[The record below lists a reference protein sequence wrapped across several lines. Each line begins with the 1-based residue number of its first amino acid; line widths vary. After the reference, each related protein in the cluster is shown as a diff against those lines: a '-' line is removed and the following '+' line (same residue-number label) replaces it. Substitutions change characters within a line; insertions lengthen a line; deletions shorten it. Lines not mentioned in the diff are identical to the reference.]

1 MKITET
7 KIRNFRNLDGMN
19 LKLNPKM
26 NFLVGGNGY
35 GKTNFLE
42 LLNNILNR
50 KTFRETDFKE
60 INSPIEVDFSLKLED
75 SEIGIFEDLFCPTD
89 KNIININAS
98 MNFEDEKI
106 QYTNTDTNQ
115 DIFWKNLDYINYINY
130 GSMRNPSDELSFYK
144 NRGVGKFLNFMVE
157 RVVDNKSPEDIIQN
171 DSMDE
176 IVDELNSHFEK
187 IKIFS
192 DLGIKTAI
200 ETDIVDLVRRSLTMI
215 DLNEFNISNSGDGTQ
230 YSIVILLSLIDYLL
244 KITKLNNSKYFVDEN
259 GEKTIFLIL
268 GLDEPETHLN
278 PYKQRYLIKYI
289 KNILCNREIQFSSLI
304 SDIFGID
311 KICGQ
316 GIIITHSPNILNDD
330 YKSLIR
336 FYQENKQTKSI
347 SGSSLNL
354 DDTIEKQLRLTFPF
368 VKEAFFSKAVMIV
381 EGSSE
386 YGSIPVFAKN
396 ENIDLDKKGIC
407 IVSAGGADGIPN
419 ISKLLNNFSIKNIGI
434 MDKDKGHIKDKNADL
449 KLYITD
455 FDDFEDEIFECVEI
469 SKIINFIKN
478 DYTGRNKKIKNLKN
492 DINKLELFP
501 TIMSNDKDT
510 ICENILNHCEDI
522 EKNDLKEPFI
532 KFISGKNKNIKF
544 SREISLSIEKTPDFY
559 SRMLSKVERLSDE

>member
-1 MKITET
+1 
-7 KIRNFRNLDGMN
+7 
-19 LKLNPKM
+19 
-26 NFLVGGNGY
+26 
-35 GKTNFLE
+35 
-42 LLNNILNR
+42 
-50 KTFRETDFKE
+50 
-60 INSPIEVDFSLKLED
+60 
-75 SEIGIFEDLFCPTD
+75 
-89 KNIININAS
+89 
-98 MNFEDEKI
+98 
-106 QYTNTDTNQ
+106 
-115 DIFWKNLDYINYINY
+115 
-130 GSMRNPSDELSFYK
+130 MRNPSDELSFYK

-386 YGSIPVFAKN
+386 YGSIPVFAK
-396 ENIDLDKKGIC
+396 K
-407 IVSAGGADGIPN
+407 
-419 ISKLLNNFSIKNIGI
+419 
-434 MDKDKGHIKDKNADL
+434 
-449 KLYITD
+449 
-455 FDDFEDEIFECVEI
+455 
-469 SKIINFIKN
+469 
-478 DYTGRNKKIKNLKN
+478 
-492 DINKLELFP
+492 
-501 TIMSNDKDT
+501 
-510 ICENILNHCEDI
+510 
-522 EKNDLKEPFI
+522 
-532 KFISGKNKNIKF
+532 
-544 SREISLSIEKTPDFY
+544 
-559 SRMLSKVERLSDE
+559 